1 MNEQIRTEGPGY
13 VIALC
18 QDADDPYIPGAF
30 HVERDDSAVPWRF
43 LHDEDAAKAA
53 EQDGIKL
60 VYGIP
65 YVEDGI
71 YVDTPD
77 NREVLEA
84 YSQMQ
89 EIMMTA
95 GQKRQDPAKGGR
107 QR

>member
-1 MNEQIRTEGPGY
+1 MNEQIQTEGTEY
-13 VIALC
+13 VIAVC
-18 QDADDPYIPGAF
+18 QDAGDPYIPNAL
-30 HVERDDSAVPWRF
+30 HVERDDSAVPWWF
-43 LHDEDAAKAA
+43 PYDEDAAKAA
-53 EQDGIKL
+53 KQDGIKL

-65 YVEDGI
+65 HVEDGI
-71 YVDTPD
+71 YVDTPN
-77 NREVLEA
+77 NRKVLES